1 LYIVYL
7 MRIIKLFSNSYIA
20 NSYILT
26 NDEGEGVLIDCG
38 SESVLGRIPKDVKI
52 TTLLLTHGHF
62 DHVGGAAACN
72 ARGIRVGCFKAEEDI
87 ALYHNEGDL
96 FGLPV
101 PPFHVDFTFGE
112 GEMEACGIKINV
124 LHTAG
129 HTRGSVCFI
138 VEKNIFSG
146 DTLFC
151 GGTGRTDLYSGS
163 SSDMLSSLKKLLSL
177 PGDYAVYPGHGGE
190 TSLFA
195 EKRNY
200 GII

>member
-1 LYIVYL
+1 

-20 NSYILT
+20 NSYILV
-26 NDEGEGVLIDCG
+26 NDVGEGVLIDCG
-38 SESVLGRIPKDVKI
+38 SESVLGRVPKEVKI

-62 DHVGGAAACN
+62 DHVGGVSACN
-72 ARGIRVGCFKAEEDI
+72 ERGIRVGCFKDEEDT

-101 PPFHVDFTFGE
+101 KPFHIDFTFSE
-112 GEMEACGIKINV
+112 GQLDVNGIKLNV
-124 LHTAG
+124 LKTAG

-138 VEKNIFSG
+138 AERNIFSG

-151 GGTGRTDLYSGS
+151 GGTGRTDLYGGS
-163 SSDMLSSLKKLLSL
+163 SVDMLASLKKLFSLS
-177 PGDYAVYPGHGGE
+177 GDYAVYPGHGYE
-190 TSLFA
+190 TTLLA